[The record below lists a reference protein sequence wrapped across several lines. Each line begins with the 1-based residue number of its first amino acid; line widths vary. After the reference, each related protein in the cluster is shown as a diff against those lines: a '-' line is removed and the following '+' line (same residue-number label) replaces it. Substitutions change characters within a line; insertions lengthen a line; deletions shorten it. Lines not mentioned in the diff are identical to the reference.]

1 MVKFNS
7 IGYPKVL
14 NSVEENWSEGPEL
27 PEVAARYLDD
37 VGDVVV
43 MVMTRSM
50 GMIVKVMWRRMMVII
65 VMIKTIC

>member
-7 IGYPKVL
+7 IFYPKVL

-27 PEVAARYLDD
+27 PEVAARSLD
-37 VGDVVV
+37 DVVV

-50 GMIVKVMWRRMMVII
+50 GMIVKVMWRRRMVII
-65 VMIKTIC
+65 VMIKMIC